1 MARKQMEGDNRYR
14 RRKAR
19 EARKRHRLPSDEAV
33 TLGASKQRHHVSRDP
48 HVPDVVKHEHKLR
61 TIREGKQKVI
71 RENTP
76 EPRPRSLR
84 PEHPMTRHKHL

>member
-1 MARKQMEGDNRYR
+1 MGGKQMEGDSRYR

-19 EARKRHRLPSDEAV
+19 EARKHGKRPSAEAA
-33 TLGASKQRHHVSRDP
+33 TLGASKQRHHVLSDP
-48 HVPDVVKHEHKLR
+48 HVPDVEKHEYKLR